1 MTSISVPV
9 DAGGTAT
16 FKIDKGQLDQ
26 LMSQL
31 GQLNDKGKPSRSE
44 KLMQAL
50 QTFVDRAH
58 TVVSFAESRIERFEN
73 AFMAARLAGTSGR
86 ELRALEAAGQ
96 EFGLSAEAMRN
107 GVQALYRS
115 VRDDPEAAAALR
127 KQGISTHDDEGNQR
141 STADLARALSNVLQK
156 LDGKQAN
163 ELGKQLNLDASVIEA
178 LRNPA
183 FPAQADSAYAG
194 LEGSRVDAAGERAH
208 RVMTSVRE
216 VGRQLD
222 SVFAQAFLTMAD
234 KLEPFLQN
242 VATWLKE
249 NGTLLGTRLGEVGNF
264 FISILSGLG
273 PLMSMFL
280 WLDEATGGFSSQL
293 TLALSGL
300 LLLGGGGVIGGLFS
314 LLSSLS
320 KATGLTEFL
329 GKQWTRLKDAVGPM
343 MERAGT
349 AMRSA
354 FARMGNFLLSSGRAM
369 AAGIGRMAA
378 NAWARLGTLA
388 TQAGSFVANG
398 LSAVGRAVARTAESL
413 WSRVTSW
420 FGRASASLG
429 ELSGQ
434 AARVGARVGGGAAL
448 MLMPSE
454 LGDDQLELKKLH
466 YRRANG
472 LPLDGSADPK
482 HDSLDGSVMQYYE
495 YYVQPDGPE
504 PARASP
510 YPSSPTAD
518 RLSRMLNPTSI
529 EPWQGYAP
537 GFSGTGLLGL
547 PAMPPAQPGVTSA
560 TVNAN
565 TTINV
570 HGVSDP
576 LAVGSAVANEQN
588 RVNSDLARNTR
599 GAME

>member
-31 GQLNDKGKPSRSE
+31 GQLSDQGKPSRSE

-58 TVVSFAESRIERFEN
+58 TVVSFAESRLERFEN

-273 PLMSMFL
+273 PLISMFQ
-280 WLDEATGGFSSQL
+280 WLDEATGGFSTQL
-293 TLALSGL
+293 TLALGGL
-300 LLLGGGGVIGGLFS
+300 LLLGGGGVIRGLFS

-329 GKQWTRLKDAVGPM
+329 GKQWTRLKDTLGPM
-343 MERAGT
+343 AERAGA

-354 FARMGNFLLSSGRAM
+354 FSRMGNFLLSSGRAM
-369 AAGIGRMAA
+369 ATGIGQMAA
-378 NAWARLGTLA
+378 NAWARLGTFA

-398 LSAVGRAVARTAESL
+398 LSAVGRAVAQTAESL

-454 LGDDQLELKKLH
+454 LGDDQLELKKLQ

-472 LPLDGSADPK
+472 LPLDGSADP
-482 HDSLDGSVMQYYE
+482 DQDGLEGSVMQYY
-495 YYVQPDGPE
+495 VKPDGPE
-504 PARASP
+504 PARTAP

-518 RLSRMLNPTSI
+518 RLSRMLNPASI

-537 GFSGTGLLGL
+537 GLAGTGLLGL
-547 PAMPPAQPGVTSA
+547 PGMPPAQPGVTSA

-576 LAVGSAVANEQN
+576 LAVGNAVANEQN